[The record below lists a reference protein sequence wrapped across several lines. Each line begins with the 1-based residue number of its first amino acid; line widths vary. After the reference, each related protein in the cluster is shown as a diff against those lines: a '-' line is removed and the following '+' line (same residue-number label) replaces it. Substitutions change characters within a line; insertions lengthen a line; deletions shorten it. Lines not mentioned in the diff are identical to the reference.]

1 MELGGGNFYF
11 RPQSDVVLEA
21 GSRYTY
27 TVNVNATGLTLEGCT
42 IGGWTD
48 GGSES
53 GAAEDLGYFI
63 QDDGSYTQSTPL
75 TA

>member
-1 MELGGGNFYF
+1 MKANTPFIQVDLGRGTYYF
-11 RPQSDVVLEA
+11 RPKNDVVLEA

-27 TVNVNATGLTLEGCT
+27 TVSVTAKGLELAGCT

-53 GAAEDLGYFI
+53 GTAEDLGNF
-63 QDDGSYTQSTPL
+63 
-75 TA
+75 